1 MGHGELQHF
10 FTEMQLIPLT
20 AENSFFFSHL
30 KGNEAE
36 EIMRLVMI
44 VIDFSEFNF

>member
-36 EIMRLVMI
+36 QIMRLVMI
-44 VIDFSEFNF
+44 AFSVFNF